1 MSDSLDL
8 CDLYQEVILDHGRH
22 PRNRRAM
29 PDCSHWAHGENPS
42 CGDEMRVFLHIND
55 GGVICDAA
63 FNGQSCAIAT
73 ASASL
78 MTEVL
83 VGKTPAQAQILFDRF
98 HALITGGVEAPV
110 DGMEIAMER
119 LNMLSGVRDYPV
131 REKCAMLAW
140 QTMLAAL
147 DNPQSQKAK
156 GA

>member
-8 CDLYQEVILDHGRH
+8 RDLYQEVTLDHGRH

-29 PDCSHWAHGENPS
+29 ADCSHLAHSENPS
-42 CGDEMRVFLHIND
+42 CGDEVVVFLKTD
-55 GGVICDAA
+55 DEGVIRDVA
-63 FNGQSCAIAT
+63 FDGQSCAIST

-83 VGKTPAQAQILFDRF
+83 VGKTPAQAKSLSDRF
-98 HALITGGVEAPV
+98 HALATGGEEAPR
-110 DGMEIAMER
+110 DGMEDELER
-119 LNMLSGVRDYPV
+119 LAMLSGVRDYPV

-147 DNPQSQKAK
+147 ENPKTQRSLN
-156 GA
+156 